1 MANLA
6 QFILV
11 IIISVLAALVLLVSW
26 QVIRAV
32 EEFKQLLRKLNML
45 IESGEKKEKDLA
57 SQVAAEL
64 KKNYFKRG
72 GSSVK

>member
-26 QVIRAV
+26 QVIKAI
-32 EEFKQLLRKLNML
+32 EEFKHLLRRLNL
-45 IESGEKKEKDLA
+45 LLESGEKRDKDLVTQIA
-57 SQVAAEL
+57 SEL

-72 GSSVK
+72 GSAMK

>member
-6 QFILV
+6 QFVLV

-26 QVIRAV
+26 QVIKAV
-32 EEFKQLLRKLNML
+32 EEFKQLLRRLNML
-45 IESGEKKEKDLA
+45 LETGEKQSKDLVTQIA
-57 SQVAAEL
+57 TEL

-72 GSSVK
+72 GSAMK